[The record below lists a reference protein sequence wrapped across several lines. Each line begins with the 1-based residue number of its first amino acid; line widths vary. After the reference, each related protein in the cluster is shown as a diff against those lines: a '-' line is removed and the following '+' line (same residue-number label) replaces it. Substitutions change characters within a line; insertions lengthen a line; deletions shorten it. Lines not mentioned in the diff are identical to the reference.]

1 MLRKWCEFDGLS
13 DFDKPQIRCMIN
25 IDSKSFP
32 GFILRLQ
39 SNHTFLSRMFSAQR
53 ALDCAVSS
61 HHKRGI
67 TQPPQGVNLLSRVDM
82 YSHRVQP

>member
-39 SNHTFLSRMFSAQR
+39 SNHTVYPVCF
-53 ALDCAVSS
+53 
-61 HHKRGI
+61 
-67 TQPPQGVNLLSRVDM
+67 LLSARWIAPLAVIIKGALH
-82 YSHRVQP
+82 SPRKE